1 MFYLMLKL
9 KIVSLLNMRNN
20 NNSPGLSNMLQTPHV
35 IQQGTIL
42 QYDRRRCKVE
52 LLIIIFN
59 FLLVLLL

>member
-20 NNSPGLSNMLQTPHV
+20 NNSPGLSNMLQTPRV